1 MLQLTSTKELRLLK
15 LSKYTIILIIF
26 ISNCRKSAAEAKILE
41 KFQQTPMGKRFEKT
55 KTRENLSDFD
65 RFKVM
70 LLKRKVS
77 SYSLTLFS
85 EKKSYY

>member
-1 MLQLTSTKELRLLK
+1 LIKLK
-15 LSKYTIILIIF
+15 INLIH
-26 ISNCRKSAAEAKILE
+26 RKAAAEAKILE

-70 LLKRKVS
+70 LLKRKVG
-77 SYSLTLFS
+77 
-85 EKKSYY
+85 